1 MATID
6 HRIRHTPR
14 LMSETGVGSIDV
26 GPPDKTGD
34 NWQFGVRPSE
44 SVDAAK
50 VEIVTD
56 PDPSSR
62 ALPSN

>member
-1 MATID
+1 
-6 HRIRHTPR
+6 
-14 LMSETGVGSIDV
+14 MSETGVGSIDV